1 MRLALGLRT
10 FDLTARALVVGM
22 IDVSGGTP
30 APGGVEALLERV
42 EQLVGEGA
50 DVVEVRATPAG
61 GPSAGNSEAEE
72 LDAVVPVVGALHER
86 LDVPVSCATTRA
98 AVARAAFAAG
108 AVMGS
113 DASGFADPDYVP
125 AAVAA
130 GAAVVA
136 GHPKPEGPGVVRR
149 VEGFLAERGRRAAT
163 AGLPPERIVVDPG
176 LDRCADSE
184 PYLELLGGTPALARL
199 GHPLLVSVPASP
211 FPDSPAGT
219 DHQWGPAAVAAVA
232 VVGGA
237 RLLRTGDVRAG
248 RRVADVVAAIL
259 AAP

>member
-10 FDLTARALVVGM
+10 FDLTARALVVGVV
-22 IDVSGGTP
+22 DVSGRSP
-30 APGGVEALLERV
+30 APGGVEALLERA

-61 GPSAGNSEAEE
+61 GPGAGISEADE
-72 LDAVVPVVGALHER
+72 LEAVVPAVGALRER

-136 GHPKPEGPGVVRR
+136 GHPKPEGLGVVER

-176 LDRCADSE
+176 LDRCADRE
-184 PYLELLGGTPALARL
+184 QYLELLGGTPALARL
-199 GHPLLVSVPASP
+199 GHPLLVSVSASP
-211 FPDSPAGT
+211 FPDSPSGT

>member
-1 MRLALGLRT
+1 MRLALGVRT
-10 FDLTARALVVGM
+10 FDLTARALVVGVV
-22 IDVSGGTP
+22 DVSGRSP
-30 APGGVEALLERV
+30 APGGVEALLERA

-61 GPSAGNSEAEE
+61 GPGAGISEADE
-72 LDAVVPVVGALHER
+72 LDAVVPAVGTLHER

-130 GAAVVA
+130 GASVVA
-136 GHPKPEGPGVVRR
+136 GHPKPEGPSVVRR

-176 LDRCADSE
+176 LDRCADRE
-184 PYLELLGGTPALARL
+184 QHLELLRATPALARL
-199 GHPLLVSVPASP
+199 GHPLLVSVAASAFADP
-211 FPDSPAGT
+211 PAGT
-219 DHQWGPAAVAAVA
+219 DHQWGSVEVAAVA

-259 AAP
+259 TAP